1 MLISGLQS
9 TTIVYTQLSVTSAY
23 VTSRSANNIL
33 EGELSGLIS
42 AIKSGNTAE
51 ARSSLSEIKMLGAG
65 NSDPASPLGVF
76 LATVSNSL
84 SNFNIA
90 GAQVAVADLEA
101 TVAPRVEAV
110 QPAAQLSLTAGERS
124 GPAVN
129 PLGEDLLNLFS
140 AITAGDTDSAQSAYG
155 SLNIQMKSSV
165 NNKSSFGY
173 AFENSTE
180 SGTLYSLLAQVG
192 AALSTGNITRVQGV
206 VDKFMFNLSSGSLV
220 SATA

>member
-23 VTSRSANNIL
+23 ITSRRVNNIL

-42 AIKSGNTAE
+42 AIKSGNTSE

-65 NSDPASPLGVF
+65 NSDPTSPLGAF
-76 LATVSNSL
+76 LATVNNSL
-84 SNFNIA
+84 SEFNIA
-90 GAQVAVADLEA
+90 GAQRAVADLEA
-101 TVAPRVEAV
+101 TAAPRVEAV
-110 QPAAQLSLTAGERS
+110 EPAAQLSLTAGERS

-140 AITAGDTDSAQSAYG
+140 AITAGDADSAQSAYG
-155 SLNIQMKSSV
+155 SLNNQMKSSA
-165 NNKSSFGY
+165 NKISFGY

-192 AALSTGNITRVQGV
+192 AALSTGDITRVQGA
-206 VDKFMFNLSSGSLV
+206 VDNFMGNLSSGSLV